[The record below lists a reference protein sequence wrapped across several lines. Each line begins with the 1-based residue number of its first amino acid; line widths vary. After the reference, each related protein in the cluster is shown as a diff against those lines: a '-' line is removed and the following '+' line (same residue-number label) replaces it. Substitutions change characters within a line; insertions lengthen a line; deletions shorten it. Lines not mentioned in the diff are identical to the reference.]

1 MAMLPRAEKE
11 QCGAFIASCSYH
23 RYDFFLTNFLQRDE
37 CVLVL
42 WSDSLDNIIP
52 LCRDFEE
59 KLIKLVWRQ
68 RTTISTAPSDISS
81 PTTAPSDDNLLTT
94 KEEFTEE
101 IPVTEKELANRR
113 QESKSSSPFWKI
125 FSWSTTRQEHEGDAE
140 KGAKKIRQTKL
151 IAPIYNGL
159 GCGLSLCK

>member
-11 QCGAFIASCSYH
+11 QCGAFIASIASYQTSF
-23 RYDFFLTNFLQRDE
+23 YSDVNPQRDE

-42 WSDSLDNIIP
+42 WSDNLDNIIP

-68 RTTISTAPSDISS
+68 RAAFSAAPSEI
-81 PTTAPSDDNLLTT
+81 APSTIPSHDNLLAT
-94 KEEFTEE
+94 KEVTSEE
-101 IPVTEKELANRR
+101 IPVTEKELTNRR
-113 QESKSSSPFWKI
+113 QTPKSSSPFWKI
-125 FSWSTTRQEHEGDAE
+125 FSWSTTRQEHEIDAE
-140 KGAKKIRQTKL
+140 KGAKKARRTKL

-159 GCGLSLCK
+159 GCGLSICK